1 MHLKPHE
8 FYGTSRARL
17 DAVRAPSSFALPWR
31 SALLAAFGVA
41 LLPFGSLAAESSHG
55 ASAVTALAASEL
67 PGVEVTA
74 VNPPFEPID
83 TGTVSVI
90 DRREMDL
97 HLTTSI
103 RDLVRYE
110 PGVSA
115 IGTAGRFG
123 LDSFNIRGFS
133 GNRTYMEIDGVPVA
147 DSFGANVAGGGFRA
161 GRNFIDLATIQQVE
175 IIRGPASALYPSNA
189 LGGSVIFRTKD
200 PSDYLLSGEK
210 RRTVVKA
217 QYDAIDDSIGTVATL
232 AAGSGPHGLLL
243 SANHRSGH
251 ELENMGTVGGTGPSR
266 TRPDPMDYNSASV
279 LAKYV
284 HSAAA
289 GRTDHLT
296 LEASRR
302 RTQVDGLSA
311 LSSGSSDDFIPGD
324 FNPGGGNL
332 PGMADD
338 ELEDYVPL
346 YHHSQDR
353 STRVRASAGQWFPAL
368 GTHFADTLDW
378 RLYWQQSRTLTD
390 TRTDTEKVERFFQ
403 SVPLDQY
410 VTGTK
415 LVASRAWSATGNASH
430 LFSYG
435 LEASRAHARSTL
447 DGYGVHKQTGAI
459 GSTYPQF
466 LPADYPMHLIP
477 ESDTDRQAVFAQ
489 DRIRLLDGRLT
500 LIPGL
505 RWERYVYRPGND
517 PLYLDYN
524 PGFEQRDYRKTD
536 LSRKLGLIWRFNPS
550 LEAYA
555 NYSDGFRPPLFG
567 ELSGAWN
574 KQPIPIVNIA
584 YLPSPDLKSETSR
597 NSEIGI
603 RAHGRAGWFSVAAYR
618 NRYRDMI
625 WSGYALAPDQVPDW
639 AMQIAPNAR
648 IQQFFQAVNVPNAW
662 VRGLEFNSQLRLGT
676 FSDGLEKWSLRAA
689 ASIASGRLTEAGKS
703 GKSQLNTVDPA
714 KAVVGVVYSAD
725 KWGFDVVGTA
735 VRHQRLLSNPAAF
748 RPRGYG
754 LLDVHAHY
762 EPGDQITFTLALNN
776 LTDRKY
782 WDWGNLNGGMLGNL
796 VAGNGLN
803 DAGAGGIPADRLT
816 MAGRTISAAVQFEF

>member
-1 MHLKPHE
+1 MRLNPRDFH
-8 FYGTSRARL
+8 GTSRSQHDPARM
-17 DAVRAPSSFALPWR
+17 ASAFFLPR
-31 SALLAAFGVA
+31 QSALIVAISVA
-41 LLPFGSLAAESSHG
+41 LFLPSTFAAEPANG
-55 ASAVTALAASEL
+55 VSAVAAMAASEL

-74 VNPPFEPID
+74 INPPFEPID
-83 TGTVSVI
+83 TGTASVI

-123 LDSFNIRGFS
+123 LDSFNIRGLS

-147 DSFGANVAGGGFRA
+147 DSFGANVAGSGFRA

-210 RRTVVKA
+210 LRTVVKA
-217 QYDAIDDSIGTVATL
+217 QYDGIDDSFGTVATL
-232 AAGSGPHGLLL
+232 AAGNGPHGLLL
-243 SANHRSGH
+243 TANHRSGH
-251 ELENMGTVGGTGPSR
+251 ELENMGTVAGVGPSR
-266 TRPDPMDYNSASV
+266 TQPDPMDYNSAGV

-284 HSAAA
+284 HSGAA

-302 RTQVDGLSA
+302 RTHVNGLSA
-311 LSSGSSDDFIPGD
+311 LSSGSSDNFIPGD

-346 YHHSQDR
+346 YHRSQDR
-353 STRVRASAGQWFPAL
+353 STRVRASAGQWFPELGAAL
-368 GTHFADTLDW
+368 ADTLDW

-390 TRTDTEKVERFFQ
+390 TQTDTENVERFFQ
-403 SVPLDQY
+403 SMPLDQY
-410 VTGTK
+410 VVGTK
-415 LVASRAWSATGNASH
+415 LVASRAWNATGSASH

-447 DGYGVHKQTGAI
+447 DGYGVHKETGAI

-477 ESDTDRQAVFAQ
+477 ESDTDRLAVFAQ

-500 LIPGL
+500 VIPGL

-517 PLYLDYN
+517 ALYLEYN
-524 PGFEQRDYRKTD
+524 TGYEQRDYRKTD
-536 LSRKLGLIWRFNPS
+536 LSRKLGLIWRFNSS

-555 NYSDGFRPPLFG
+555 NYADGFRPPLFG

-597 NSEIGI
+597 NTEIGV
-603 RAHGRAGWFSVAAYR
+603 RGHGSAGWFSLAAYR

-625 WSGYALAPDQVPDW
+625 WSGYALSPGEVPSW
-639 AMQIAPNAR
+639 AMQISPNAR
-648 IQQFFQAVNVPNAW
+648 IQQFFQAVNVPSAW
-662 VRGLEFNSQLRLGT
+662 VRGLEFNSQLKLDT
-676 FSDGLEKWSLRAA
+676 FSVALEGWSLRAA
-689 ASIASGRLTEAGKS
+689 ASIASGRLTEAGKT
-703 GKSQLNTVDPA
+703 GESQLNTVDPA
-714 KAVVGVVYSAD
+714 KVVLGVVYAAD
-725 KWGFDVVGTA
+725 NWGFDVVGTA
-735 VRHQRLLSNPAAF
+735 VRHQRLLSNPTAF

-754 LLDVHAHY
+754 LLDFHVHY
-762 EPGDQITFTLALNN
+762 QPSERITLTLAVNN

-796 VAGNGLN
+796 MAGNGLN

-816 MAGRTISAAVQFEF
+816 MAGRNISAAVQFEF

>member
-1 MHLKPHE
+1 MRMNLRDFQRTLHPHCITRGPDAA
-8 FYGTSRARL
+8 YGLRR
-17 DAVRAPSSFALPWR
+17 R
-31 SALLAAFGVA
+31 SALIVA
-41 LLPFGSLAAESSHG
+41 ISMALMSVSAVAAESG
-55 ASAVTALAASEL
+55 DAMVGVAAVASSEL

-74 VNPPFEPID
+74 INPPFEPID
-83 TGTVSVI
+83 TGTASVI

-97 HLTTSI
+97 HLVTSV

-147 DSFGANVAGGGFRA
+147 DSFGANVAGSGFRA
-161 GRNFIDLATIQQVE
+161 GRNFIDLNTIQQAE

-200 PSDYLLSGEK
+200 PSDYLLSGETLH
-210 RRTVVKA
+210 TVVKA
-217 QYDAIDDSIGTVATL
+217 QYDGVDNSLGTVATL
-232 AAGSGPHGLLL
+232 AAGNGPHGLLL
-243 SANHRSGH
+243 TANHRSGH
-251 ELENMGTVGGTGPSR
+251 EPENMGSVGGTGPRR
-266 TRPDPMDYNSASV
+266 TKPDPMDYNSDGV

-284 HSAAA
+284 HSAAS
-289 GRTDHLT
+289 GRIDQLT

-302 RTQVDGLSA
+302 RTQVNGLSA
-311 LSSGSSDDFIPGD
+311 LAAGSSEDFIPGD
-324 FNPGGGNL
+324 FSSGGGSL

-338 ELEDYVPL
+338 VLDDYVPL
-346 YHHSQDR
+346 YHRSQDR
-353 STRVRASAGQWFPAL
+353 NTRLRASVGQWFPEL
-368 GTHFADTLDW
+368 GTGFADTLDW
-378 RLYWQQSRTLTD
+378 RWYWQQSRTLTE
-390 TRTDTEKVERFFQ
+390 TQSDTEKVERFF
-403 SVPLDQY
+403 SSLPLDQA
-410 VTGTK
+410 VVGTK
-415 LVASRAWSATGNASH
+415 VVASRVWNSPGSASH

-447 DGYGVHKQTGAI
+447 DGYGVNKETGAI

-477 ESDTDRQAVFAQ
+477 QSDTDRQALFAQ
-489 DRIRLLDGRLT
+489 DRIRLVDGRLT

-517 PLYLDYN
+517 ALYLDYN
-524 PGFEQRDYRKTD
+524 PGYEQRDYRKTD
-536 LSRKLGLIWRFNPS
+536 LSRKFGVIWRFNSS

-555 NYSDGFRPPLFG
+555 NFADGFRPPLFG

-584 YLPSPDLKSETSR
+584 YLPSPDLKAETSR
-597 NSEIGI
+597 NAEIGV
-603 RAHGRAGWFSVAAYR
+603 RGHGSAGWFTLTAYR
-618 NRYRDMI
+618 NSYQDMI
-625 WSGYALAPDQVPDW
+625 WSGYALSRAEVPDW
-639 AMQIAPNAR
+639 AMQISPNAR

-662 VRGLEFNSQLRLGT
+662 VRGLEFNSQLKLDT
-676 FSDGLEKWSLRAA
+676 FSNALEGWSMRAA
-689 ASIASGRLTEAGKS
+689 ASIATGRLTEAGKT
-703 GKSQLNTVDPA
+703 GESQLNTVDPA
-714 KAVVGVVYSAD
+714 KMVLGVVYAAD
-725 KWGFDVVGTA
+725 NWGFDVVGTA
-735 VRHQRLLSNPAAF
+735 VRHQRLLSNPTAF

-754 LLDVHAHY
+754 LLDFHAHY
-762 EPGDQITFTLALNN
+762 EPSERITLTLALNN

-782 WDWGNLNGGMLGNL
+782 WDWGNLNGGALGNL
-796 VAGNGLN
+796 VGGSGLN

-816 MAGRTISAAVQFEF
+816 MAGRNISAAVQFEF